1 MDHRLALLH
10 QAMGE
15 SIPCP
20 HQPGAP
26 TPDSVALTANPPPRH
41 LTLVGLTCVTG
52 LAFMLWVSLQEDR
65 SALHAA
71 PVATTAAAPATE
83 HIDPPA
89 PAAEASH
96 PGRTDE
102 DEARAVVEAWRL
114 AWSRSDV
121 NAYLGHYSARFVPV
135 NGQSPAQWAASR
147 RKVIGASADIQVST
161 HDLRIQRIDDRS
173 MNVSFLQD
181 YAAGN
186 YRETAQP
193 KVLRLS
199 REDTGWR
206 IVSEQSLPAGA
217 ALTP

>member
-10 QAMGE
+10 KAMGE
-15 SIPCP
+15 NTPRP
-20 HQPGAP
+20 QPATPAP
-26 TPDSVALTANPPPRH
+26 GNVALTTNPLPQR
-41 LTLVGLTCVTG
+41 LTLAGLICVTG
-52 LAFMLWVSLQEDR
+52 VACMLWFSLQGDR
-65 SALHAA
+65 AAPLPA
-71 PVATTAAAPATE
+71 PVATTSAAPATA

-89 PAAEASH
+89 PVAKVSH

-102 DEARAVVEAWRL
+102 DEARALVEAWRL

-147 RKVIGASADIQVST
+147 RKVIGARTDIQVNT

-206 IVSEQSLPAGA
+206 IVSEQSWPAGA

>member
-1 MDHRLALLH
+1 M
-10 QAMGE
+10 
-15 SIPCP
+15 
-20 HQPGAP
+20 
-26 TPDSVALTANPPPRH
+26 
-41 LTLVGLTCVTG
+41 
-52 LAFMLWVSLQEDR
+52 
-65 SALHAA
+65 
-71 PVATTAAAPATE
+71 
-83 HIDPPA
+83 
-89 PAAEASH
+89 
-96 PGRTDE
+96 
-102 DEARAVVEAWRL
+102 VEAWRL

-121 NAYLGHYSARFVPV
+121 NAYLGHYSARFVPA
-135 NGQSPAQWAASR
+135 NGQPPAQWTASR
-147 RKVIGASADIQVST
+147 RKVIGARTDIQVNT